1 MLNTTGGSL
10 PAGKYYLDSDLTLST
25 AVAVSGGSESKAY
38 LSIMN
43 GDVELCL
50 NGHIL
55 RGSSNAQIFAVGG
68 TGTLTLCDC
77 DDSTE
82 HKYYVDKYGR
92 YTFDDSGYD
101 SAQEDNR
108 GVVYGGGVTGGHASN
123 RAGALEVFNKNS
135 KYVSYMTGGTLAG
148 NYSSGFQ
155 AAINVTGAGS
165 TFVLAGGEIRGNYAS
180 EDSTMISAFYSGRF
194 VMLGGAVRDNAPGP
208 YGGVSANSA
217 TVEIYGGTVE
227 DNKTKVSGTAT
238 ATLSAVVSSTMKV
251 YGGNFS
257 GTANSNIYIDGTSNL
272 QIYGGY
278 FEAADLSARTVLGRK
293 IDAGSTIIDLGVS
306 AGRYRYRV
314 VEAIWESDPTIDDW
328 VYGNSASVPV
338 CNVIDGATVELEYKG
353 ASEADTAYTEYDP
366 LRSYSVNV
374 GKYTLRATAVL
385 DTVTFPMETTFS
397 ITPRP
402 ITMTGVTAK
411 DREYDGTSAVEL
423 SGGELVG
430 VVAGAVTEKSSR
442 MAAYDRAARKK
453 DKRKSRRTDVRRQKA
468 KERNAPSPEGAP
480 LFFRA
485 SLRNIRASL
494 PRSNMFGLFFRPR
507 SATGAPFMRA

>member
-25 AVAVSGGSESKAY
+25 TVAVSGGSESKAY

-108 GVVYGGGVTGGHASN
+108 GVVYGGVVTGGHATN
-123 RAGALEVFNKNS
+123 RASALEVFNKNS

-165 TFVLAGGEIRGNYAS
+165 TFVFAGGEIRGNYAS
-180 EDSTMISAFYSGRF
+180 EDSTVISAFYSGRF

-238 ATLSAVVSSTMKV
+238 ATLSAVVSSPMKV

-306 AGRYRYRV
+306 AGRYR
-314 VEAIWESDPTIDDW
+314 
-328 VYGNSASVPV
+328 
-338 CNVIDGATVELEYKG
+338 
-353 ASEADTAYTEYDP
+353 
-366 LRSYSVNV
+366 
-374 GKYTLRATAVL
+374 
-385 DTVTFPMETTFS
+385 
-397 ITPRP
+397 
-402 ITMTGVTAK
+402 
-411 DREYDGTSAVEL
+411 
-423 SGGELVG
+423 
-430 VVAGAVTEKSSR
+430 
-442 MAAYDRAARKK
+442 
-453 DKRKSRRTDVRRQKA
+453 
-468 KERNAPSPEGAP
+468 
-480 LFFRA
+480 
-485 SLRNIRASL
+485 
-494 PRSNMFGLFFRPR
+494 
-507 SATGAPFMRA
+507 